1 MLDGQRVCCAILY
14 PIVDYQLDHIY
25 LVYIFVSTYVSLY
38 TTTLIAWSYPF
49 LSCFSLSITRN
60 QAISPLGT
68 SPCIT
73 DINPVTK
80 QDVVLSETNAIIDY
94 ILDRYEHENPS
105 SSLRPAP
112 MTTDR
117 SDYLFLYH
125 GGQGSFNPTITQDF
139 VWRLV
144 VSKVPCPLS
153 YVIKM
158 IYNQLNETLF
168 EPRIHKF
175 MELVETKLDGRD
187 FVASKYGLTA
197 ADITLIFPM
206 EEVLRDDVDMQK
218 KYPKCEAWRQRMY
231 QRDAHKLATEKVGE
245 TSGAQ
250 SSRKV

>member
-1 MLDGQRVCCAILY
+1 MACLSYYFSPVRPPCA
-14 PIVDYQLDHIY
+14 
-25 LVYIFVSTYVSLY
+25 T
-38 TTTLIAWSYPF
+38 
-49 LSCFSLSITRN
+49 
-60 QAISPLGT
+60 QAVSPLGT

-94 ILDRYEHENPS
+94 ILDVYEHETSSSSSP

-117 SDYLFLYH
+117 ADYLFLYH

-158 IYNQLNETLF
+158 VYHQLKDTVF
-168 EPRIHKF
+168 EPRINKF

-187 FVASKYGLTA
+187 FVASKYDLTA

-218 KYPKCEAWRQRMY
+218 KYPNCENWRQRMY
-231 QRDAHKLATEKVGE
+231 RRDAYKRAKEKVGE
-245 TSGAQ
+245 TNDNAKKW
-250 SSRKV
+250 RKA